1 MLNINGA
8 EQMLILANMTSL
20 NAASFRERVEV
31 AAAAGFDALGI
42 SLPAFRDIS
51 SSEMSA
57 KEMKAVLDA
66 NGVQVAELEAV
77 FGMAVDPAATGVP
90 FGGGLVYTTA
100 EDLKD
105 FWGMAELFG
114 ARHLQAVGAFDT
126 DELEPDAVERFAALC
141 DQAAE
146 VGLKVAL
153 EFVPTTNIPDAGVAT
168 RIVREAGRSNSGL
181 CVDSWHHTRGANDL
195 DLIRAIPSEHVVMI
209 QLDDGPAKPVDPNF
223 LNETLH
229 YRQIPG
235 DGEFDL
241 DGFLGALYQNGTSAP
256 VSLEVI
262 SDALAQLD
270 AQDGAHRLVK
280 GTSTVVEGVAQQGS
294 S

>member
-1 MLNINGA
+1 MLNINGS

-20 NAASFRERVEV
+20 NASSFRERVEV

-42 SLPAFRDIS
+42 SLPTFQQVS
-51 SSEMSA
+51 SSEMSGP
-57 KEMKAVLDA
+57 EMKAVLDA
-66 NGVQVAELEAV
+66 NGVRIVELEAV
-77 FGMAVDPAATGVP
+77 FGMAVPAAATGVP

-100 EDLKD
+100 DDLKE
-105 FWGMAELFG
+105 FWAIAELFE
-114 ARHLQAVGAFDT
+114 ARHIQAVGAFDT
-126 DELEPDAVERFAALC
+126 DELEPDVVERFAGLC
-141 DQAAE
+141 DQAAQ

-168 RIVREAGRSNSGL
+168 RIVREAGRPNSGL

-195 DLIRAIPSEHVVMI
+195 DLIRAIPAEHVVMI

-241 DGFLGALYQNGTSAP
+241 DGFLGALYASGSSAP
-256 VSLEVI
+256 ISLEVI
-262 SDALAQLD
+262 SDALAELD
-270 AQDGAHRLVK
+270 PQDGAHRLAK
-280 GTSTVVEGVAQQGS
+280 GTSMVVEGVRQKG
-294 S
+294 